1 MPIKDLILC
10 FKFIRSR
17 FKAIQVRYLPSKC
30 QQDGVLKKIKGSR
43 QRRSPEFSPKCQKLV
58 SCLLIVL
65 LYGTNYGVK
74 FHKIRHFEMSR
85 RPFTIVIIVYTNVI
99 ILVYW
104 KMIMCLY
111 IDNDNIT
118 KYNHN
123 VQNLNHDA
131 VIKS

>member
-30 QQDGVLKKIKGSR
+30 QQDGVLKKMKGFR

>member
-30 QQDGVLKKIKGSR
+30 QQDGVLKKIKGFR

>member
-30 QQDGVLKKIKGSR
+30 QQDGVLKKMKGFR

-74 FHKIRHFEMSR
+74 FHKICHFEMSR

-99 ILVYW
+99 ILVY
-104 KMIMCLY
+104 
-111 IDNDNIT
+111 
-118 KYNHN
+118 
-123 VQNLNHDA
+123 
-131 VIKS
+131 